1 MDPIRVRVLRN
12 EIADEEKRVGLG
24 VCVCVVTVEWM
35 DGAYEDENYSYL
47 LTLIFFNY
55 FLFSKIAER
64 Q

>member
-1 MDPIRVRVLRN
+1 MELQM
-12 EIADEEKRVGLG
+12 KRREFDWA
-24 VCVCVVTVEWM
+24 CVVTVEWM